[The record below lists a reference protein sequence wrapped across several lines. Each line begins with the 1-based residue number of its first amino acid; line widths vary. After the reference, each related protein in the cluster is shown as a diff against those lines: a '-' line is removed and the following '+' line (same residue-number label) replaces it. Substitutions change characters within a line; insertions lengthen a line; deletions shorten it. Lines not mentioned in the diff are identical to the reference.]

1 MDSPIPFSNSHG
13 FVNLLT
19 SQQQENPNPFTYPHV
34 IDLGSSETFP
44 RFSSQ
49 RSDDPTTPGES
60 SKQLRRQWTPKE
72 DVVLISSWLNTSKDP
87 VVSNEQKFGAFWK
100 RIETYFNGTLKLSG
114 ENARSASQC
123 KQRWGRL
130 NDQVCKYVGCF
141 EAAKTQQTSG
151 QNENDLMKAAGEIF
165 YNDYGV
171 KFTLDHAWRE
181 LRHDQ
186 KWCAT
191 TANKEGDKG
200 KRRKLEASTCQS
212 SSFNDDGVNDDVS
225 QPRPIGVKAA
235 KKAAASKNK
244 GVHNTTEQAAECV
257 QSVWKIKQKD
267 LEMRDKLTNKKLL
280 DKLLAR
286 SESLSDREV
295 ALKNQLINELLQ

>member
-44 RFSSQ
+44 KFSSQ
-49 RSDDPTTPGES
+49 GSDDPTTPGES
-60 SKQLRRQWTPKE
+60 SKQPRRQWTPKE
-72 DVVLISSWLNTSKDP
+72 DLVLISSWLNTSKDP
-87 VVSNEQKFGAFWK
+87 V
-100 RIETYFNGTLKLSG
+100 LSG

-212 SSFNDDGVNDDVS
+212 SSFNDDGANYDVS

-244 GVHNTTEQAAECV
+244 GVHNMTEQAAECV